1 MAKYLEHDGA
11 GSAREVQAATLGG
24 APNANRIPELNA
36 QGQLDPSMMPPGI
49 GADTQVFVA
58 SEALAAGDL
67 VNIHEVGGAF
77 RVRKADASAGTSRKA
92 SGYVVASV
100 TSGGNATVFFEGTN
114 NQLTGLI
121 PGDVYLSAT
130 QPGRVTQT
138 PPTTA
143 GQIVQR
149 VGYAI
154 TATAFNFEPSDP
166 ITLA

>member
-11 GSAREVQAATLGG
+11 GGAREVNAATLGG

-36 QGQLDPSMMPPGI
+36 QGQLDPSMMPAGI

-67 VNIHEVGGAF
+67 VAIHDVGGAF
-77 RVRKADASAGTSRKA
+77 RVRKADASAGISRKA
-92 SGYVVASV
+92 VGYVRGSVAQ
-100 TSGGNATVFFEGTN
+100 GANATVFFEGTN
-114 NQLTGLI
+114 DQFTGLS

-130 QPGRVTQT
+130 QPGRLTQT

-143 GQIVQR
+143 THIVQR